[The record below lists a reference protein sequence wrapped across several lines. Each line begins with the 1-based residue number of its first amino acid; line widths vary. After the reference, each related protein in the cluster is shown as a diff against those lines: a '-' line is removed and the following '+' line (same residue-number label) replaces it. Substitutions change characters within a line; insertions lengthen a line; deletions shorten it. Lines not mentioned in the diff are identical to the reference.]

1 MKKLGLKTWRIGSAL
16 SVLLLACAWGVAA
29 QEVRNR
35 PLIVDLNETGF
46 VSLKAE
52 AREVSPAS
60 RTLAWPLV
68 FTPQFFLDEGNVI
81 HRVLTD
87 REGAFV
93 FGYDLVVMP
102 HTDKKRFSVAVRPLS
117 EDFAERLK
125 KLRPPTT
132 TAKGRLGVNIPTLP
146 AGDAQMLDDGDAFA
160 LDLLVNPQLGIKLVD
175 VVKISFDRLRLLEG
189 PSTKPRDFTLDKVEL
204 AVKDFRLFING
215 ADVTGPN
222 RKRDCEGS
230 LVWFYVAGRGRF
242 IFSLA
247 PRPGYDFQK
256 IGIVE
261 DNKISFTLEGDYYEW
276 ESSAPVVPGGGHW
289 NIWVMRDPDYDAPEM
304 FTPADKRKAS
314 DARAENQ
321 NRDET
326 HLGLPPALRNNPNVN
341 TFNVTGPPDKDKKV
355 KKPWWS
361 LPLRLLIRIG
371 GSDRIENLLPKALRT
386 PIH

>member
-1 MKKLGLKTWRIGSAL
+1 MVNGKWLMAL
-16 SVLLLACAWGVAA
+16 SFLVLACVWSVAG

-35 PLIVDLNETGF
+35 PLIVDLNESGF

-60 RTLAWPLV
+60 RTLAWPMV

-93 FGYDLVVMP
+93 FGYDLVVTP
-102 HTDKKRFSVAVRPLS
+102 QTDQKKFSVAVRPLS

-146 AGDAQMLDDGDAFA
+146 AGDAQMLDDGDAFS
-160 LDLLVNPQLGIKLVD
+160 LDLLINPQLGIKLVD
-175 VVKISFDRLRLLEG
+175 VVKLSFDRLRLLEG
-189 PSTKPRDFTLDKVEL
+189 PSVKPRDFTLDKVEL

-215 ADVTGPN
+215 ADVTGQNGP
-222 RKRDCEGS
+222 RECEGA
-230 LVWFYVAGRGRF
+230 LVWFSLAGRGRF

-256 IGIVE
+256 IGVVE
-261 DNKISFTLEGDYYEW
+261 DNKISFTLDGDYYEW

-289 NIWVMRDPDYDAPEM
+289 NLWVMRDADYDVPEI
-304 FTPADKRKAS
+304 FTPSDKRKAL
-314 DARAENQ
+314 
-321 NRDET
+321 ET
-326 HLGLPPALRNNPNVN
+326 QANIRNEKALELPPPFKNPNVN
-341 TFNVTGPPDKDKKV
+341 TFDKQGTAKDKPT

-386 PIH
+386 PIQ